1 MDTPDSPP
9 ATDLLT
15 SDEVMATLLSDP
27 ILRRRA
33 TRCVLPGII
42 VNGLV
47 YFRRTD
53 LDAWR
58 AKQRGARTS
67 RVRD

>member
-1 MDTPDSPP
+1 
-9 ATDLLT
+9 
-15 SDEVMATLLSDP
+15 MATLLSDP

-58 AKQRGARTS
+58 AKQLGARTS
-67 RVRD
+67 RVRDSEAND